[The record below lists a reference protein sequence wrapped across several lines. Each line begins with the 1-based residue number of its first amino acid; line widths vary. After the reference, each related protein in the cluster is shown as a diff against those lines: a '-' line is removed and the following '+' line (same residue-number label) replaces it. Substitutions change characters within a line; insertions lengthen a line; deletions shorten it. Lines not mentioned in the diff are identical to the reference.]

1 MTLHTITVQS
11 EESLELLFDKEKKE
25 NQYFWHGL
33 NEEAPCPNAP
43 ATLPPPGG
51 ALLGRRLL
59 PFFNVVL
66 NFFLIMVKYT

>member
-1 MTLHTITVQS
+1 MVQS
-11 EESLELLFDKEKKE
+11 EESLELPFDKEKKE

-33 NEEAPCPNAP
+33 NEEAPCLHAP

-51 ALLGRRLL
+51 ALLGRRFLS
-59 PFFNVVL
+59 FFNVVF